1 MVAALS
7 VGINIGTSPPVG
19 LSRIMARTAG
29 WMGADVLWLVDHYT
43 GWFPQELWTPDFTWL
58 ARRGGNQDAYFD
70 WQVMAGYHAARLPG
84 RRLGV
89 GVTEPL
95 RRHPVTLAQAALTL
109 SHLSRRPFI
118 LGIGAGEAENTV
130 PYGVDFERPVAR
142 LEEALQVIRL
152 CFESL
157 GPVDFDGRFF
167 KLDRAILDV
176 APGRGGQPE
185 IWVAAHGRRMLRL
198 TGLYGDGWYPTLP
211 MTPDEYRESLDSVR
225 AVATEQGR
233 DGDGI
238 TAAMQAFYLAAPDR
252 STAERWLTHRAIRFL
267 ALLAPDAMWQKAG
280 VRHPLGEG
288 FRGLV
293 DFVPSHHQPS
303 AIEAAIEAVPAEVL
317 AGYLLWGTPDDVVD
331 RLRTLGDA
339 GLEHVSLAPVAPLV
353 SRRALLFTLR
363 TLPQITGRLRQP
375 A

>member
-1 MVAALS
+1 
-7 VGINIGTSPPVG
+7 
-19 LSRIMARTAG
+19 
-29 WMGADVLWLVDHYT
+29 
-43 GWFPQELWTPDFTWL
+43 
-58 ARRGGNQDAYFD
+58 
-70 WQVMAGYHAARLPG
+70 
-84 RRLGV
+84 
-89 GVTEPL
+89 
-95 RRHPVTLAQAALTL
+95 
-109 SHLSRRPFI
+109 
-118 LGIGAGEAENTV
+118 
-130 PYGVDFERPVAR
+130 
-142 LEEALQVIRL
+142 
-152 CFESL
+152 
-157 GPVDFDGRFF
+157 
-167 KLDRAILDV
+167 
-176 APGRGGQPE
+176 
-185 IWVAAHGRRMLRL
+185 
-198 TGLYGDGWYPTLP
+198 